1 MKATRKIK
9 KRVTPSKRVAARAAA
24 YSAWKSKKT
33 SETSSLER
41 DTPPFATR
49 RLNLA
54 CDGR

>member
-9 KRVTPSKRVAARAAA
+9 KRATPSKRVAARAAS
-24 YSAWKSKKT
+24 YSAWKSKKA
-33 SETSSLER
+33 SEPSTPER
-41 DTPPFATR
+41 EETAR